1 MNSESQSPD
10 LIKKGQ
16 GYYVPNYK
24 PREIILDHG
33 KGARIWDLDGNEYID
48 LGTGISVNSL
58 GHQDPEL
65 VDALITQAKRLW
77 HTSNIYF
84 TEPAIRLAEELVQ
97 ASFAER
103 VYFCNSGGEA
113 NEAAIKLARKHS
125 SRHFPADKR
134 EIITFKGSFHG
145 RTLAT
150 VTATAQP
157 KYHEGFEPLP
167 GGFTYCPFNDFEA
180 IETTISEKTC
190 AVLIEPIQGEGG
202 IVPTAPGFL
211 KHLRELCD
219 RHQALLMLDEIQ
231 CGMARS
237 GRVFA
242 HQWEQGVTP
251 DVMTLAKALGGGLPI
266 GAMLTKSKIAAAL
279 KVGTHGST
287 FGGNPVVASV
297 ARVVLRRVQQPE
309 LLENVRKQ
317 GAVLQEHLKQLSE
330 SLDLFKEIRGRGLMI
345 GAVLNDTLEG
355 KAGKITEHCRAHL
368 VLVLQAGPNVLRFLP
383 PLNITDE
390 DLEEGL
396 KRLDSALRT
405 FSVD

>member
-309 LLENVRKQ
+309 LLDNVRKQ